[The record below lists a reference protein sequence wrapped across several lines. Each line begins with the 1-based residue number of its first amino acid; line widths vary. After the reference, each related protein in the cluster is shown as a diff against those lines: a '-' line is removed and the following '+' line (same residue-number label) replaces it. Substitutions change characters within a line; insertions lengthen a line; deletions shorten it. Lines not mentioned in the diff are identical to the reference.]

1 VSRDSLSRVRWV
13 ATVDHAIEAL
23 TAPVLPSADSVME

>member
-13 ATVDHAIEAL
+13 ATVDQAIEAL